1 VSSFAEWL
9 ERKELKEL
17 SEVQTLLDAAR
28 QLGDKWKIAK
38 DERDAYADV
47 LENNLPDASKAPA
60 RKALDALW
68 PAFQAQAEVTTR
80 ENIALLQSGFL
91 RQLVVNLPAA
101 AVAVAAGVILYL
113 FFRAFSHIELID
125 LAKPEIA
132 RGLLTFLFG
141 VTTVG
146 IAIIVVV
153 AVFLGNGANTELG
166 DRFQR
171 GKDILT
177 VLIGVFGAI
186 LGYYFGSDKGPT
198 NAPPRAEGGQ
208 ISGNANAAAAGA
220 NPSAQQSSA
229 TPVTP
234 KPPDAAPPQGA
245 RQ

>member
-1 VSSFAEWL
+1 
-9 ERKELKEL
+9 
-17 SEVQTLLDAAR
+17 
-28 QLGDKWKIAK
+28 
-38 DERDAYADV
+38 
-47 LENNLPDASKAPA
+47 
-60 RKALDALW
+60 LDALW